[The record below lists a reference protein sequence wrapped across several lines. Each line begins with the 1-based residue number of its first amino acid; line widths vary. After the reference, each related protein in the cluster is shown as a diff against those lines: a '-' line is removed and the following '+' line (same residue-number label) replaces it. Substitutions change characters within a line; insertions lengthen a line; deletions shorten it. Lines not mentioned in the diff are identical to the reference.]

1 MKLTTTVDIPKYP
14 FGLRYSDSA
23 FWIGSCFAAE
33 IGETMRRLRFDCCVN
48 PFGSLYNPLSIVAGL
63 RLLMNETR
71 FSDDDLFRANGLWH
85 SFMFHGAFSRRD
97 RSECLAVVN
106 ARLASAAEALRRS
119 KYLFVTFGTAYVFE
133 HKSNRIVVGNCHKLP
148 SGEFVKR
155 KLTVDEIVSEYETL
169 LDELQT
175 NNRNLKTIFSVSP
188 IRHFAEGAHG
198 NALSKA
204 TLLLA
209 SDKITKKDEKRR
221 FYFPAYEILLDELRD
236 YRFYASDMCH
246 PSETARDYISERF
259 TSAMVSSEAIP
270 AMRDVHKLNLA
281 RNHRPL
287 HADGDEY
294 AAFVERVD
302 KLEQELV
309 RKYPHCKPESGT
321 KSRDGG
327 NRNFPTDGF
336 LDA

>member
-1 MKLTTTVDIPKYP
+1 MKLATTVDIPKYP
-14 FGLRYSDSA
+14 FGLRYSDST

-33 IGETMRRLRFDCCVN
+33 IGETMRDLRFDCCVN
-48 PFGSLYNPLSIVAGL
+48 PFGPLYNPLSMVAGL
-63 RLLMNETR
+63 RLLINGTR

-97 RSECLAVVN
+97 RSECLALVN

-133 HKSNRIVVGNCHKLP
+133 HKSNNAVVGNCHKLP
-148 SGEFVKR
+148 SAEFVKR
-155 KLTVDEIVSEYETL
+155 KLSVGEIVSEYETL

-175 NNRNLKTIFSVSP
+175 NNQDLKTIFSVSP

-204 TLLLA
+204 VLLLA
-209 SDKITKKDEKRR
+209 ADEITKADAGKR

-259 TSAMVSSEAIP
+259 TSTLVSPEATP
-270 AMRDVHKLNLA
+270 AMREVHKLNRA

-287 HADGDEY
+287 HTDGDQY
-294 AAFVERVD
+294 AAFVEHVD
-302 KLEQELV
+302 KLERELV
-309 RKYPHCKPESGT
+309 QKYPYCAPKTGST
-321 KSRDGG
+321 
-327 NRNFPTDGF
+327 NRNSETDGP
-336 LDA
+336 LLPL